1 MTRVLLVDD
10 HPLVRRGLRELLAAA
25 GIDVVAEAARS
36 EEVLPALAAHPCD
49 IVLLDLSLP
58 GRGGI
63 EVLGDI
69 AGEHPRV
76 RVLVVSAH
84 TEAAYGLRAMRA
96 GAAGYVTKSS
106 APEEIVA
113 AVRAVATTGRYI
125 SETVAGAL
133 ADFALDARP
142 GDRPG
147 PAHEHLSD
155 REMEVFRL
163 LTRGRTISQIAADL
177 SLSVKTVSTY
187 HARLKDKLGA
197 SGSADLVRYAIDNH
211 LFE

>member
-10 HPLVRRGLRELLAAA
+10 HPLVRRGLREMLAAA
-25 GIDVVAEAARS
+25 GIVVVAEASRS

-63 EVLGDI
+63 EVLKDLG
-69 AGEHPRV
+69 AEHPRV

-84 TEAAYGLRAMRA
+84 AEAAYAVRAMRA
-96 GAAGYVTKSS
+96 GAAGYVSKSS
-106 APEEIVA
+106 SPEEIVA
-113 AVRAVATTGRYI
+113 AVRAVAATGRYI
-125 SETVAGAL
+125 SDTVAGAL
-133 ADFALDARP
+133 ADFARD
-142 GDRPG
+142 DRTG
-147 PAHEHLSD
+147 QAHEHLSD

-163 LTRGRTISQIAADL
+163 LTRGRSISEIAADL

-187 HARLKDKLGA
+187 HARLKEKLGA
-197 SGSADLVRYAIDNH
+197 GGSADLVRYAIDNH
-211 LFE
+211 LFD

>member
-10 HPLVRRGLRELLAAA
+10 HPLVRRGLREMLAGA
-25 GIDVVAEAARS
+25 GIEVVAEASRS
-36 EEVLPALAAHPCD
+36 EEVLPALHAHACD

-63 EVLGDI
+63 EVLRDI
-69 AGEHPRV
+69 ADAYPRV

-84 TEAAYGLRAMRA
+84 TEAAYALRAMRA

-106 APEEIVA
+106 APEEIVS
-113 AVRAVATTGRYI
+113 AVRTVAATGRYI
-125 SETVAGAL
+125 SAAVAGAL
-133 ADFALDARP
+133 ADFALD
-142 GDRPG
+142 GRPG

-163 LTRGRTISQIAADL
+163 LTHGRTISEIAGDL

-197 SGSADLVRYAIDNH
+197 TGSADLVRYAIDNH
-211 LFE
+211 LFD